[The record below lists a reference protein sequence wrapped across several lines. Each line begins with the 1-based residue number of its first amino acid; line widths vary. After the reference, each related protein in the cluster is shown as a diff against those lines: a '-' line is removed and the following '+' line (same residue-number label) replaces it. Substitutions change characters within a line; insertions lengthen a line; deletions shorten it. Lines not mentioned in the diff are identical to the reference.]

1 MRRFVTMDVAGARR
15 VWRRLWNG
23 QGITAALMLAPLL
36 LLIGV
41 FQYLSIIY
49 ALRISLTDW
58 TGLSSTR
65 TWVGLRNYV
74 QLLRDPTVWGAFGNT
89 VYYAGLIVLVALPIA
104 LALALAINHGRVR
117 GVGFLRTALFA
128 PNVTAAVAI
137 SIVWMW
143 MYNPYAGVLN
153 WLLELVG
160 LPPQRWLL
168 DPKLAMVSVAA
179 VSIWKNVGYYML
191 LFLAGLQAI
200 PVQFY
205 EAGKVD
211 GATGW
216 AAFRHITLPLL
227 RPTTAFVVITT
238 VIAALQVFAEV
249 YVMTQG
255 GPSGSTDVVVY
266 HVYDLA
272 FVRFQYA
279 QACALSFLL
288 FAVILALTLLQKR
301 VIGTELMY

>member
-1 MRRFVTMDVAGARR
+1 MRRSRAIQVAGLRR
-15 VWRRLWNG
+15 VPTRLRTG
-23 QGITAALMLAPLL
+23 SSVTVAFMLAPLL
-36 LLIGV
+36 SLIGV
-41 FQYLSIIY
+41 FQYFSILY
-49 ALRISLTDW
+49 ALRISFTDW
-58 TGLSSTR
+58 TGLSPAR
-65 TWVGLRNYV
+65 TWVGMRNYV
-74 QLLRDPTVWGAFGNT
+74 QLLTDPTVWRAFANT
-89 VYYAGLIVLVALPIA
+89 AYYTSIIILVALPLA
-104 LALALAINHGRVR
+104 LALALAINHGKVL
-117 GVGFLRTALFA
+117 GVAFLRTALFA

-153 WLLELVG
+153 WVLELVG
-160 LPPQRWLL
+160 LPTQRWLL
-168 DPKLAMVSVAA
+168 EPKLAMVSVAA

-205 EAGKVD
+205 EAGRVD

-227 RPTTAFVVITT
+227 RPTTAFVTITT
-238 VIAALQVFAEV
+238 VIGALQVFAEV

-266 HVYDLA
+266 RVYDLA
-272 FVRFQYA
+272 FVRFQYG

-288 FAVILALTLLQKR
+288 FAVILGLTLIQNR
-301 VIGTELMY
+301 VIRYELLY